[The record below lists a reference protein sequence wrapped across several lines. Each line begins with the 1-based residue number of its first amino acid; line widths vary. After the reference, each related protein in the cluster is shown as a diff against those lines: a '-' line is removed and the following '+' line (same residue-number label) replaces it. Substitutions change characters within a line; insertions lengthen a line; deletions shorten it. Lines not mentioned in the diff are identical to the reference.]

1 MATLNL
7 GRIKP
12 VFRGAYNNATA
23 YVVDDI
29 VTSGGS
35 SYICIAA
42 STGNAVSNATYW
54 TQMAAGGTDITTTLT
69 TQGDLLYRDSSGLQR
84 LGAGTAGEALL
95 TGGAGANPS
104 WGSAGGL
111 KQVKYTTTSVQHDLG
126 ASSFSNLNNM
136 VLSITPSSSS
146 NKIYVIVGINGY
158 TQTSNR
164 GWKTAITRSISG
176 GSSTDIFLETEQKA
190 VYSSNSAMTLRNH
203 YHVLDAPSTTS
214 ACSYQVKVFQDGA
227 GQVTYQYG
235 APSYITLMEVSV

>member
-12 VFRGAYNNATA
+12 VFRGAYNNSTA

-35 SYICIAA
+35 SYICIQA

-54 TQMAAGGTDITTTLT
+54 TLMAEGGDVASTLT
-69 TQGDLLYRDSSGLQR
+69 TQGDILYRDGSGLAR
-84 LGAGTAGEALL
+84 LAAGSAGQALL
-95 TGGAGANPS
+95 SGGAGANPS

-111 KQVKYTTTSVQHDLG
+111 KQVKYTVTTTQQQLS
-126 ASSFSNLNNM
+126 ATSFSNLNNM

-146 NKIYVIVGINGY
+146 HKIYVIVGIQGN
-158 TQTSNR
+158 TETSNR

-176 GSSTDIFLETEQKA
+176 GSSTDIFVESEQKA
-190 VYSSNSAMTLRNH
+190 VYAGSSSLQVRNH
-203 YHVLDAPSTTS
+203 YHVLDTPNTTN
-214 ACSYQVKVFQDGA
+214 ACSYQVKVFQDGG
-227 GQVTYQYG
+227 GQVTYQNG
-235 APSYITLMEVSV
+235 GNQSYITLMEVSV